1 MELRKGNRKTIVFWT
16 KEEELMLK
24 TMKKAGTTYD
34 ECSVALS
41 GAFGNNRSPYA
52 CKKKFL
58 KLEKLDI
65 KAKSTKTWTR
75 YSEAEIKLIKQLR
88 LEQHK
93 TWPQIQTILVERLG
107 IERTMSGISVSF
119 YNRQTA
125 ATLEKAQNK
134 LKDKTLDKLV
144 DESKE
149 IKSTKLLY
157 GKDIWDDETLNRN
170 MKEFPI
176 VWPTLPDPETSKEL
190 IENMCNQIR
199 VMLLEKNNAY
209 GDSALS
215 PIRIF
220 SKSDSSEQL
229 KVRIDDKLSRIK
241 QGEDTLESDDDVI
254 KDLIGYLILLLIQR
268 KE

>member
-1 MELRKGNRKTIVFWT
+1 LN
-16 KEEELMLK
+16 
-24 TMKKAGTTYD
+24 
-34 ECSVALS
+34 

-52 CKKKFL
+52 CKKKSL

-65 KAKSTKTWTR
+65 KAKSMRTWTR
-75 YSEAEIKLIKQLR
+75 YSEEEINLIKQLK

-93 TWPQIQTILVERLG
+93 TWRQIQTILVERLG
-107 IERTMSGISVSF
+107 IERTINGISVSF

-125 ATLEKAQNK
+125 AKAQYQEDK
-134 LKDKTLDKLV
+134 LKLLKDKPP
-144 DESKE
+144 
-149 IKSTKLLY
+149 KLLH
-157 GKDIWDDETLNRN
+157 GSDVLKDKVKYLNKTMN
-170 MKEFPI
+170 PYMKEFPI
-176 VWPTLPDPETSKEL
+176 VWPVLPDPETSKEL

-199 VMLLEKNNAY
+199 VMLLEKNRAY

-241 QGEDTLESDDDVI
+241 QGDNTLESDDDVI